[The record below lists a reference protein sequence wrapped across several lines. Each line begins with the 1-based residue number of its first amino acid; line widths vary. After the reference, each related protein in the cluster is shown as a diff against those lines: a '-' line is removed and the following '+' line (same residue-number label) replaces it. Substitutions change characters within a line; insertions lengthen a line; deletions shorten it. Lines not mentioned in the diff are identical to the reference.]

1 MHELTTLTAE
11 VTDRIGRLTLT
22 QPDKLNPLGTV
33 PLREIAQAAAWEE
46 KNRVPAE
53 AVPEVLTG
61 FLDEAWDR
69 TEEHVF
75 KIPAPRATA

>member
-33 PLREIAQAAAWEE
+33 PLREIAQAAAWFDTTD
-46 KNRVPAE
+46 
-53 AVPEVLTG
+53 AVVVIVTG
-61 FLDEAWDR
+61 QG
-69 TEEHVF
+69 
-75 KIPAPRATA
+75 RAFS